1 MVVLN
6 FWFPKLYGE
15 ESSAQV
21 SRIKDMCYD
30 LLNDYQQIKLRDA
43 QPTAPSIGT
52 TAIIDDVAE
61 FDAYVETIAVAGDSS
76 SSVKS
81 WLWAAENNGIFR
93 VAEEIAT
100 VLNEMES
107 DDEAELMEGCLG
119 YHFED

>member
-43 QPTAPSIGT
+43 QPTALSIGT
-52 TAIIDDVAE
+52 TAIIDDEAE
-61 FDAYVETIAVAGDSS
+61 FDAYVETIAVAEDSS
-76 SSVKS
+76 SSVK
-81 WLWAAENNGIFR
+81 